1 MHAHNTT
8 RYWSHFRRH
17 DLSAHG
23 MYYLDFGHSVV
34 STSHSVSAAG
44 VQRDRM
50 IPGSSTREVC
60 SGFYTYMCN
69 EPLHT
74 CASGVKQ
81 LVCLRVSV
89 LTDTMNQTIFRVIFA
104 LNNNAKLPAFLC
116 LLPHYTTLCNYTV
129 TNISVCTTELHM
141 LYYYTVDVPTY
152 TVPDMIR
159 EQRKEFVIFYEC

>member
-69 EPLHT
+69 EPLRT
-74 CASGVKQ
+74 CASEVKQ

-89 LTDTMNQTIFRVIFA
+89 SVCWTLTFEADTVNQAIFRDSFA
-104 LNNNAKLPAFLC
+104 LIIIGSYQHFC
-116 LLPHYTTLCNYTV
+116 V
-129 TNISVCTTELHM
+129 
-141 LYYYTVDVPTY
+141 YY
-152 TVPDMIR
+152 
-159 EQRKEFVIFYEC
+159 